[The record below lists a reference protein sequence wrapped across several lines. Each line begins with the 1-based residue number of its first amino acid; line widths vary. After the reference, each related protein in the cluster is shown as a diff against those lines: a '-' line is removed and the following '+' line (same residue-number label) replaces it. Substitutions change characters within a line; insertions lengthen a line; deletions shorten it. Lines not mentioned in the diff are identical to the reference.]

1 MLKMTQR
8 AGLDPGKCIENP
20 EAKLIG
26 FFGFVF
32 FFFISYMHDVISC
45 CYGHVGPCNSFSF
58 NNI

>member
-32 FFFISYMHDVISC
+32 FF
-45 CYGHVGPCNSFSF
+45 SFLTCMMLSAAVMAT
-58 NNI
+58 